1 MRISSLYAPTLREVP
16 ADAKLAS
23 HRFLLRGGF
32 IRTVCAGV
40 FSYLPLG
47 LRVLRK
53 IEDIVREEMNRAGA
67 IETLLPALNPA
78 DLWKK
83 TRRWWTFQPPPMRL
97 QDGAG
102 RDFVLGPTHEEIM
115 TDLVAQDLNSYRQL
129 PVTLYQIQTKFR
141 DELRARG
148 GLIRAREFVMK
159 DAYSFD
165 TSDEGLHES
174 YMAMYDG
181 YVRIFDRVGLPVV
194 ICEAS
199 AGSMGGSETRE
210 FMLAC
215 EDGEDTIFACD
226 KCDYTSNAEC
236 AESRRREPTRAPDQ
250 MGDPALVETPN
261 AKTVGE
267 VCEMLRVEPEQLVKT
282 LLYIADEKP
291 VAALIRGDREVNE
304 MKLHAATGA
313 EELRMAGEAEI
324 LEITGA
330 PVGFSG
336 PVGLPETVTIIADHD
351 VAAMADFVVGANKPD
366 AHLVGVDVDKD
377 FKVGQFADIREAME
391 GDDCPSCD
399 DGLLEIKRGIEL
411 AHVFKLG
418 KKYATDL
425 NCSYVDEDG
434 KEQIATMGCYG
445 VGVSRILAALVEE
458 HHDDDGIRWP
468 MAVAPYD
475 AAILLLDNEPE
486 LIEITDKLSAD
497 LEAAGLE
504 TVIDDRDERPGVKFK
519 DADLIGYPI
528 RIVIGKRTA
537 KNGTVEIRRR
547 KDAEEMVVPTSEAVE
562 AVRKLAEEA

>member
-1 MRISSLYAPTLREVP
+1 
-16 ADAKLAS
+16 
-23 HRFLLRGGF
+23 
-32 IRTVCAGV
+32 
-40 FSYLPLG
+40 
-47 LRVLRK
+47 
-53 IEDIVREEMNRAGA
+53 
-67 IETLLPALNPA
+67 
-78 DLWKK
+78 
-83 TRRWWTFQPPPMRL
+83 
-97 QDGAG
+97 
-102 RDFVLGPTHEEIM
+102 
-115 TDLVAQDLNSYRQL
+115 
-129 PVTLYQIQTKFR
+129 
-141 DELRARG
+141 
-148 GLIRAREFVMK
+148 
-159 DAYSFD
+159 
-165 TSDEGLHES
+165 
-174 YMAMYDG
+174 
-181 YVRIFDRVGLPVV
+181 
-194 ICEAS
+194 
-199 AGSMGGSETRE
+199 
-210 FMLAC
+210 
-215 EDGEDTIFACD
+215 
-226 KCDYTSNAEC
+226 
-236 AESRRREPTRAPDQ
+236 
-250 MGDPALVETPN
+250 
-261 AKTVGE
+261 
-267 VCEMLRVEPEQLVKT
+267 
-282 LLYIADEKP
+282 
-291 VAALIRGDREVNE
+291 
-304 MKLHAATGA
+304 
-313 EELRMAGEAEI
+313 MAGEAEI